1 MIVTSTSPGI
11 GFCLVFSSFHHQD
24 GPKQQI
30 SLSIITFDVII
41 LLTHFPSPNRRLLTF
56 SVFSPSFLP
65 FSQDDLDYIRT
76 HTTLKHGEMCG
87 VIFGMDCARKVTKN
101 LNWTIAIPERKQS
114 NNVKRSSSSSPSA
127 AASAGAASTA
137 GAGADDAEADL
148 MSDIDYRDS
157 YKSLAKLVQITDIHV
172 DPYYEPGSEANCG
185 EPLCC
190 RSTNGPAKSR
200 DRAAGPWGDYRN
212 CDTPVPTLRHVLKH
226 INEVHSDVSGG
237 RDVPNGFD

>member
-1 MIVTSTSPGI
+1 M
-11 GFCLVFSSFHHQD
+11 F
-24 GPKQQI
+24 
-30 SLSIITFDVII
+30 
-41 LLTHFPSPNRRLLTF
+41 THFPSPNRRLLTF

-127 AASAGAASTA
+127 ASSAGAASTA

>member
-1 MIVTSTSPGI
+1 
-11 GFCLVFSSFHHQD
+11 
-24 GPKQQI
+24 
-30 SLSIITFDVII
+30 
-41 LLTHFPSPNRRLLTF
+41 
-56 SVFSPSFLP
+56 
-65 FSQDDLDYIRT
+65 
-76 HTTLKHGEMCG
+76 MCG

-101 LNWTIAIPERKQS
+101 LNWTIAIPERKHS
-114 NNVKRSSSSSPSA
+114 NNVKRSDL
-127 AASAGAASTA
+127 TD
-137 GAGADDAEADL
+137 ADDL
-148 MSDIDYRDS
+148 IPDIDYRDS

-226 INEVHSDVSGG
+226 INEVHSDVSWPTMYAFP
-237 RDVPNGFD
+237 RLANSLPFAS